1 MQQFSTVYN
10 QFLKQIP
17 RGQFQTCVDHYNG
30 DYRVRTFNC
39 WSQFTTMMYAQ
50 LTGKAS
56 LRALEIGLQNQT
68 HHFYHVGLKK
78 VSRSTVADANQ
89 NRDWHIYE
97 ELFTTVLLRC
107 QDVSPKHKFRFQNK
121 LQSFDASTI
130 KLCLEMF
137 PWAKFRQAK
146 GAIKLH
152 ARLDH
157 SGQIPDFINVTTG
170 KTHEIKVARTLKIE
184 ADSIS
189 VFDRAMIDYEWLH
202 HIDESDAYF
211 VTRAKDNMSY
221 EVVRKPEH
229 HLPKLSKRARQKGII
244 KDQIIRIVG
253 NKADNIPIELRLVT
267 YCDPETREVYVYL
280 TNLFH
285 LSALTIAQIYKA
297 RWEIE
302 LFFKWIKQH
311 LKIKTFLG
319 TTENAV
325 MTQIWIAVIT
335 YLLLAYIK
343 YKNKFQSS
351 LLTLQRLICE
361 NIFARMHLDQLL
373 FPELRGVGGRHPVPP
388 RNPAQLHLAL

>member
-1 MQQFSTVYN
+1 MRQFSAVYN

-17 RGQFQTCVDHYNG
+17 RAQFQTCVDHYNG
-30 DYRVRTFNC
+30 DYRVRKFNC

-50 LTGKAS
+50 LTGKVS
-56 LRALEIGLQNQT
+56 LRALEIGLQNQA
-68 HHFYHVGLKK
+68 HHFYHLGLKK

-107 QDVSPKHKFRFQNK
+107 QDVAPKHKFRFQNK

-130 KLCLEMF
+130 KLCLEIF

-157 SGQIPDFINVTTG
+157 SGQIPDFINITTG
-170 KTHEIKVARTLKIE
+170 NTHEIKVARTLKIE
-184 ADSIS
+184 PDSIS
-189 VFDRAMIDYEWLH
+189 VFDRAMIDYAWLF
-202 HIDESDAYF
+202 HIDESNAYF

-221 EVVRKPEH
+221 ALVRKPEH
-229 HLPKLSKRARQKGII
+229 QLPELSKRARQKGVL

-253 NKADNIPIELRLVT
+253 NKADRIPIELRLVT
-267 YCDPETREVYVYL
+267 YRDPETGEVYEFL

-285 LSALTIAQIYKA
+285 LSALTITQIYKA

-343 YKNKFQSS
+343 YKNKFQGS

-361 NIFARMHLDQLL
+361 NVFARMHLDQLL
-373 FPELRGVGGRHPVPP
+373 FPELRGAGGRHPIPP
-388 RNPAQLHLAL
+388 RNLNQLCLTL